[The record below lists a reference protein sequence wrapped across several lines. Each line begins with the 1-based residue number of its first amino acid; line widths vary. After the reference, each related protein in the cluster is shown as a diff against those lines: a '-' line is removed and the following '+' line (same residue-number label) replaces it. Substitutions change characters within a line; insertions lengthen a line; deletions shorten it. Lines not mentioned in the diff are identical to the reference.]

1 MSDTRHQ
8 RFEIDLDEIERQ
20 LRRSVETPPPA
31 RDAQPGGAKADPLSE
46 LARIVGQDDPFR
58 DILGDGKPGAPPAA
72 QARPEPSFGGP
83 TLTSEESAVLR
94 GDRAPPPATGQDAP
108 FDPIADAYG
117 SPENAIDAEDLQPLR
132 PRRSRRRL
140 TAVMAVLA
148 VGAAGV
154 TGALLW
160 RNTGGSF
167 SASGPPPVI
176 RADTAPLKVAPENP
190 GGIDIPDQNKQ
201 IYERGPQEGRTR
213 IVDRQEQPIDVR
225 EATRSM
231 PSGDVRL
238 PPPPVPAPVEVA
250 TPGASAPPPASASGA
265 PSATA
270 PRPAANSVTSA
281 LGEPRRVRTVAVRP
295 DGTSIGGPSL
305 SGSPEAAPTYIPNAS
320 ALPPPVSV
328 PTIAVLPN
336 GSPARPTPPD
346 PAAAAAITP
355 TLGGA
360 TPTAT
365 PVTVLPPQRPRTAA
379 TPAPAL
385 AEPNVEAPA
394 DGSAGPEVVP
404 NQPPVRIL
412 PPRRPVAALQ
422 TPAAPEAVPADPGS
436 QAAPAAAGR
445 TYSVQIA
452 SRASEDEARA
462 SYAQLS
468 ERYSAALDG
477 QPAAIA
483 TAEVNGRTVYRV
495 RVGPLSR
502 EAANSLCTRLKSS
515 GGACAVIAN

>member
-1 MSDTRHQ
+1 
-8 RFEIDLDEIERQ
+8 
-20 LRRSVETPPPA
+20 
-31 RDAQPGGAKADPLSE
+31 
-46 LARIVGQDDPFR
+46 
-58 DILGDGKPGAPPAA
+58 
-72 QARPEPSFGGP
+72 
-83 TLTSEESAVLR
+83 
-94 GDRAPPPATGQDAP
+94 
-108 FDPIADAYG
+108 
-117 SPENAIDAEDLQPLR
+117 
-132 PRRSRRRL
+132 
-140 TAVMAVLA
+140 MAVLA
-148 VGAAGV
+148 IGAAGV

-160 RNTGGSF
+160 RNAGGTF

-238 PPPPVPAPVEVA
+238 PPPPPPPPVEVA
-250 TPGASAPPPASASGA
+250 GSAAPTARNVPAPAPGA
-265 PSATA
+265 
-270 PRPAANSVTSA
+270 RPAPNSVTSA

-295 DGTSIGGPSL
+295 DGTTI
-305 SGSPEAAPTYIPNAS
+305 GSPSSNGAPELVPNYIPNAA

-328 PTIAVLPN
+328 PTIAVLPD
-336 GSPARPTPPD
+336 GSPARPTPPA
-346 PAAAAAITP
+346 PAAGSAVTP
-355 TLGGA
+355 TPGGA

-365 PVTVLPPQRPRTAA
+365 PVTVLPPQRPRSAA
-379 TPAPAL
+379 VPPPAAAEPSVDAPADPAAPPPEAVPTPAP
-385 AEPNVEAPA
+385 
-394 DGSAGPEVVP
+394 
-404 NQPPVRIL
+404 VRTVL
-412 PPRRPVAALQ
+412 PPRRPAAALQ
-422 TPAAPEAVPADPGS
+422 TPPASEAEPADPAAG
-436 QAAPAAAGR
+436 AAPAPGAR

-468 ERYSAALDG
+468 ERFAAALDG
-477 QPAAIA
+477 RPAAIA

-495 RVGPLSR
+495 RVGPLTR